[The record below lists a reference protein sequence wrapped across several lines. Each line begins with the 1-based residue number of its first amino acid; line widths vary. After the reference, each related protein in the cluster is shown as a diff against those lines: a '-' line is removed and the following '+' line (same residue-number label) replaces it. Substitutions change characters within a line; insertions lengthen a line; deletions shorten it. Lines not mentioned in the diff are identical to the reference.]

1 MTQAILLVED
11 DENDVLVMKMALEKV
26 GLTSPM
32 RVTRDGR
39 ETQDYLSGSG
49 IFADRQ
55 EYPLPYLILL
65 DLKLPRVMGMEVL
78 KWIRERPEFDS
89 TIVLILSSSSMPED
103 IQDAYRLHAN
113 GYLVKPYT
121 LERLE
126 LMTKAVKEF
135 WFIHNQPP
143 VTAR

>member
-1 MTQAILLVED
+1 MTRAILLVED

-26 GLTSPM
+26 GLTGLF
-32 RVTRDGR
+32 RVARDGR
-39 ETQDYLSGSG
+39 EAQDYLSGIG
-49 IFADRQ
+49 QFADRH
-55 EYPLPYLILL
+55 EYPPPYLIWL
-65 DLKLPRVMGMEVL
+65 DLKLPRVMGLEVL

-103 IQDAYRLHAN
+103 IQGAYQLHAN

-126 LMTKAVKEF
+126 LMTKAIKEF

-143 VTAR
+143 